1 MKTFRVHLLCA
12 LMLLLAACSPLR
24 RGFDGNALVSPA
36 RPDVTMEAVGLP
48 MLANGQIYP
57 FMNTNQGFQF
67 PDTLLS
73 VYGTNAAAPM
83 AIVVLSCVPNAG
95 WNWDPLS
102 FSGPQGAETPG
113 VVFGDQ
119 EFFGT
124 VRIVNGKSDPFSPLV
139 TQDAASLN
147 WLAQRFAA
155 LEDFRQAKLI
165 LEYREPLPES
175 LVGATSVPLYDPAV
189 IAFRERAAKAF
200 TVRFGGAPSVGKAP
214 YIKTLNARYLGA
226 FLGSMAPKDVFI
238 PYTD

>member
-1 MKTFRVHLLCA
+1 MKNFRIHLLCA
-12 LMLLLAACSPLR
+12 LMLFLAACSPLH

-48 MLANGQIYP
+48 MLAYGQIYP
-57 FMNTNQGFQF
+57 FLNTSQGFQF
-67 PDTLLS
+67 PDTLIS
-73 VYGTNAAAPM
+73 VYGTNASGPM
-83 AIVVLSCVPNAG
+83 SIVVLSRVPNAG

-102 FSGPQGAETPG
+102 FSGPLGAETPG
-113 VVFGDQ
+113 AVFGDQ
-119 EFFGT
+119 GFFGSI
-124 VRIVNGKSDPFSPLV
+124 RIVSGASDPFSPLV
-139 TQDAASLN
+139 TQDAASLS

-155 LEDFRQAKLI
+155 LEDFKQAKLI

-175 LVGATSVPLYDPAV
+175 LAGSTTVPLYDPV
-189 IAFRERAAKAF
+189 VVAFRERAAKAF
-200 TVRFGGAPSVGKAP
+200 AVRFGGAPSAERAP